1 MNHGVIPAVV
11 VDGTRS
17 ILAPLARLLARRGV
31 HANAVTVVGV
41 IVTLAG
47 AVVVAGGQPLAG
59 GLVLLA
65 GTLADALDGQLARA
79 SGGGTRFGAFLD
91 STLDRVADGAL
102 AGAAIWLGH
111 STAHATLVAWSLA
124 LFLASSLVPYVR
136 AKAET
141 LGLRG
146 DVGIAPREARVA
158 LYIIGV
164 LIWAALADQRAFEVT
179 VAVITLLTS
188 YTLVER
194 VRDVARALK
203 NEGKR

>member
-1 MNHGVIPAVV
+1 MSHGVVPAAVA
-11 VDGTRS
+11 DGTRGV
-17 ILAPLARLLARRGV
+17 LAPLARLLARRGIQ
-31 HANAVTVVGV
+31 ANTVTVAGV

-47 AVVVAGGQPLAG
+47 AVMVAGGQPLAG
-59 GLVLLA
+59 GLVLLT

-79 SGGGTRFGAFLD
+79 SGGGTRLGAFLD

-102 AGAAIWLGH
+102 AGAAVWLGH
-111 STAHATLVAWSLA
+111 STAHPTLVASGLG
-124 LFLASSLVPYVR
+124 LFLTSSLVPYVR

-146 DVGIAPREARVA
+146 DVGVAPREARVA
-158 LYIIGV
+158 IYIIGV
-164 LIWAALADQRAFEVT
+164 FVWAALADQRAFEV
-179 VAVITLLTS
+179 AVVGIALLAS

-194 VRDVARALK
+194 VRHVARALK

>member
-1 MNHGVIPAVV
+1 MSHGVVPAVV
-11 VDGTRS
+11 VDGTRN
-17 ILAPLARLLARRGV
+17 ILAPLARFLARLGV
-31 HANAVTVVGV
+31 RANTVTIAGVV
-41 IVTLAG
+41 VTLAG
-47 AVVVAGGQPLAG
+47 AVMVAAGQPFAG

-102 AGAAIWLGH
+102 AAAAIWLGH
-111 STAHATLVAWSLA
+111 STDHGALIVTGLA

-136 AKAET
+136 AKAEA
-141 LGLRG
+141 LGLSG
-146 DVGIAPREARVA
+146 DVGVAPREARVA
-158 LYIIGV
+158 LYIVGV
-164 LIWAALADQRAFEVT
+164 LVWAALADQRAFEVT
-179 VAVITLLTS
+179 IAAIAVLAS

-194 VRDVARALK
+194 VTHVARALN